1 MLSLYIHIPFC
12 HHKCSYCSFHVIP
25 LDGLKESE
33 HTSAHSPLITNYLDA
48 LHRQIDTFSQQLQQ
62 QSIQT
67 IYFGG
72 GTPSLL
78 SEKETFQILEKIYKQ
93 YKVSNDVEITL
104 ECNPD
109 DLSDEKLKELKR
121 LEINRLSIGLQS
133 FDDEELI
140 WMNRAHNANQSESS
154 VKRAQDRGFENIT
167 IDLIYGSKFSNIS
180 NWKKTL
186 DKVIDLQV
194 PHISSYNLTIEEKT
208 KLGHD
213 FKVKKEVAIDDEKSS
228 ELFLEMI
235 DRLEKHNFIHYEISN
250 FAKEGYFSKHNS
262 NYWKGEHYL
271 GLGPSAHSFDGKSRQ
286 WNIANNNLYI
296 KYLQEKSEIYFE
308 KEILTEAERYNEYIL
323 TSLRTIWG
331 IDINYLKTNF
341 NTDFIK
347 DFNSKISEYI
357 KQETIVVKDTTYT
370 LTEKGKLLADK
381 IASELFV

>member
-1 MLSLYIHIPFC
+1 MDNRI
-12 HHKCSYCSFHVIP
+12 
-25 LDGLKESE
+25 D
-33 HTSAHSPLITNYLDA
+33 YLPNKT
-48 LHRQIDTFSQQLQQ
+48 IE
-62 QSIQT
+62 T

-93 YKVSNDVEITL
+93 YIVSSDVEITL

-133 FDDEELI
+133 FNEEELI
-140 WMNRAHNANQSESS
+140 WMNRAHNADQSESS

-167 IDLIYGSKFSNIS
+167 VDLIYGSKYSNLS

-250 FAKEGYFSKHNS
+250 FAKEGFFSKHNS

-286 WNIANNNLYI
+286 WNVSNNNLYI

-331 IDINYLKTNF
+331 IDSNYLKTNF

-347 DFNSKISEYI
+347 DFNSKISDYI

>member
-1 MLSLYIHIPFC
+1 LSGIYIHIPFC
-12 HHKCSYCSFHVIP
+12 KQACHYCDFHFSTSLKNKEALVTCILTE
-25 LDGLKESE
+25 LDLRNHYLKDKNIE
-33 HTSAHSPLITNYLDA
+33 
-48 LHRQIDTFSQQLQQ
+48 
-62 QSIQT
+62 T

-93 YKVSNDVEITL
+93 YNVSKDVELTL

-140 WMNRAHNANQSESS
+140 WMNRAHNAKQSESS

-186 DKVIDLQV
+186 DKAIALQV

-213 FKVKKEVAIDDEKSS
+213 FKVKKEIAIDDEKSS
-228 ELFLEMI
+228 EMFLEMI
-235 DRLEKHNFIHYEISN
+235 DRLEKSNFIHYEISN
-250 FAKEGYFSKHNS
+250 FAKEGFFSKHNS

-271 GLGPSAHSFDGKSRQ
+271 GLGPSAHSFDGNSRQ
-286 WNIANNNLYI
+286 WNVANNNLYI
-296 KYLQEKSEIYFE
+296 KYIQEKSEAYFE
-308 KEILTEAERYNEYIL
+308 KEILTETERYNEYIL

-331 IDINYLKTNF
+331 VDLNYLKTNF
-341 NTDFIK
+341 NSEFVK
-347 DFNSKISEYI
+347 DFNSKISDYI
-357 KQETIVVKDTTYT
+357 KQETVVVKDTTYT

>member
-1 MLSLYIHIPFC
+1 MSGIYIHIPFC
-12 HHKCSYCSFHVIP
+12 KQACHYCDFHFSTS
-25 LDGLKESE
+25 LKNKDALVKSILME
-33 HTSAHSPLITNYLDA
+33 IDNRINYLPNKT
-48 LHRQIDTFSQQLQQ
+48 IE
-62 QSIQT
+62 T

-78 SEKETFQILEKIYKQ
+78 SEKEIFQILEKLYKL
-93 YKVSNDVEITL
+93 YNVSNNAEITL

-133 FDDEELI
+133 FDEEELI
-140 WMNRAHNANQSESS
+140 WMNRAHTAKESESS

-167 IDLIYGSKFSNIS
+167 IDLIYGSKFSNLT

-186 DKVIDLQV
+186 DKAIALQV

-228 ELFLEMI
+228 EMFLEMI
-235 DRLEKHNFIHYEISN
+235 DRLEKNDFIHYEISN
-250 FAKEGYFSKHNS
+250 FGKEGFFSKHNS

-271 GLGPSAHSFDGKSRQ
+271 GLGPSAHSFDGTSRQ
-286 WNIANNNLYI
+286 WNVSNNNLYI
-296 KYLQEKSEIYFE
+296 KYLEEKSEAYFE
-308 KEILTEAERYNEYIL
+308 KEILTETERFNEYIL

-331 IDINYLKTNF
+331 INLDYIKTNF
-341 NTDFIK
+341 NSDFAKNFLNQIQ
-347 DFNSKISEYI
+347 EYI
-357 KQETIVVKDTTYT
+357 KQETVVIKDKTYT

>member
-1 MLSLYIHIPFC
+1 MSGIYVHIPFC
-12 HHKCSYCSFHVIP
+12 KQACHYCDFYFSTS
-25 LDGLKESE
+25 LKNKEALVKSI
-33 HTSAHSPLITNYLDA
+33 ITEIDTRINYLTNKN
-48 LHRQIDTFSQQLQQ
+48 IE
-62 QSIQT
+62 T

-78 SEKETFQILEKIYKQ
+78 SEKETFQIIEKIYKL
-93 YKVSNDVEITL
+93 YNVSKDAEITL

-133 FDDEELI
+133 FNEEELI
-140 WMNRAHNANQSESS
+140 WMNRAHTAKESESS

-167 IDLIYGSKFSNIS
+167 IDLIYGSKFSNLA

-186 DKVIDLQV
+186 DKAIALQI

-213 FKVKKEVAIDDEKSS
+213 FKIKKEVAIDDEKSS
-228 ELFLEMI
+228 EQFLEMI
-235 DRLEKHNFIHYEISN
+235 DRLEKNDFIHYEISN
-250 FAKEGYFSKHNS
+250 FGKEGFFSKHNS

-286 WNIANNNLYI
+286 WNVSNNNLYI
-296 KYLQEKSEIYFE
+296 KYIDERSNDYFE
-308 KEILTEAERYNEYIL
+308 KEILTETERFNEYIL

-331 IDINYLKTNF
+331 IDLNYLKTNF
-341 NTDFIK
+341 NSDFVRNFSLQIQ
-347 DFNSKISEYI
+347 EYI
-357 KQETIVVKDTTYT
+357 SQETVIVKNNTYT

-381 IASELFV
+381 IASELFA

>member
-1 MLSLYIHIPFC
+1 VSGIYIHIPFC
-12 HHKCSYCSFHVIP
+12 KQACHYCDFHFSTSLKNKEALVKCI
-25 LDGLKESE
+25 LNEID
-33 HTSAHSPLITNYLDA
+33 ARINYLPNKT
-48 LHRQIDTFSQQLQQ
+48 IE
-62 QSIQT
+62 T

-78 SEKETFQILEKIYKQ
+78 SERDTSQILEKIYKL
-93 YKVSNDVEITL
+93 YKVSNHAEITL

-133 FDDEELI
+133 FDEEELI
-140 WMNRAHNANQSESS
+140 WMNRAHNAIQSESS
-154 VKRAQDRGFENIT
+154 VKRAQDKGFDNIT
-167 IDLIYGSKFSNIS
+167 IDLIYGSKFSNLF

-186 DKVIDLQV
+186 DKAIALQV

-228 ELFLEMI
+228 DLFLEMI
-235 DRLEKHNFIHYEISN
+235 DRLEKSSFIHYEISN

-262 NYWKGEHYL
+262 NYWKGEHYI
-271 GLGPSAHSFDGKSRQ
+271 GLGPSAHSFDGTSRQ
-286 WNIANNNLYI
+286 WNVSNNNLYI
-296 KYLQEKSEIYFE
+296 KHIEEKSQAYFE
-308 KEILTEAERYNEYIL
+308 KEILTETERFNEYIL

-331 IDINYLKTNF
+331 IDLNYLKTNF
-341 NTDFIK
+341 NSDFIRM
-347 DFNSKISEYI
+347 FSSKIQEFI
-357 KQETIVVKDTTYT
+357 KQETVTVKDNTYT

>member
-1 MLSLYIHIPFC
+1 MSGIYIHIPFC
-12 HHKCSYCSFHVIP
+12 KQACHYCDFHFSTS
-25 LDGLKESE
+25 LKNKEILVSSILTE
-33 HTSAHSPLITNYLDA
+33 IDLKNNYLADK
-48 LHRQIDTFSQQLQQ
+48 I
-62 QSIQT
+62 IQT

-78 SEKETFQILEKIYKQ
+78 SEKELFQILEKIHKQ
-93 YKVSNDVEITL
+93 YHVSRDVEITL

-133 FDDEELI
+133 FDEEELI
-140 WMNRAHNANQSESS
+140 WMNRAHNAKQSESS

-167 IDLIYGSKFSNIS
+167 IDLIYGSKFSNLN

-186 DKVIDLQV
+186 DKVIALQV

-213 FKVKKEVAIDDEKSS
+213 FKTKKELAIDDEKSS

-235 DRLEKHNFIHYEISN
+235 ERLEKNNFIHYEISN
-250 FAKEGYFSKHNS
+250 FAKEGFFSKHNS
-262 NYWKGEHYL
+262 NYWKGKHYI
-271 GLGPSAHSFDGKSRQ
+271 GLGPSAHSFDGVSRQ

-296 KYLQEKSEIYFE
+296 KYISEKSNEYFE
-308 KEILTEAERYNEYIL
+308 KEILTEKERFNEYIL

-331 IDINYLKTNF
+331 IDLNYLKINF
-341 NTDFIK
+341 DSGFVNTFLRQIK
-347 DFNSKISEYI
+347 NYI
-357 KQETIVVKDTTYT
+357 QQDLILVKDTTYS

-381 IASELFV
+381 ISSDLFA